1 MPTGNLQGGLNMRLK
16 MFFALALAAALSCA
30 ALGFAPA
37 RADDT
42 GLDQVGRSE
51 YLNGVKGKKVIFIPI
66 SMGFDITESWAA
78 IWRKQAAALGYT
90 FEIRDPN
97 WSTDAGTKA
106 LTAAIAEKPD
116 LLIIHNP
123 DIQSYARLLKR
134 AQDDGI
140 KVLQVNMPS
149 VTTTDSY
156 VGADWVSLGE
166 EEAKALVDHCSAG
179 KGPSTKI
186 AFVQG
191 VVTGAANIYLKRGI
205 TNVLAQH
212 PEIKIV
218 SEQAANYDPA
228 KARAIME
235 TVLQQNP
242 DLCGAVGVW
251 DSADVGIGAAVA
263 AAGKTGQVFVVTSGA
278 GNKSACDNVAKG
290 LLSMDISYNTPLQGE
305 VAAQQIAELL
315 ESKGKAGE
323 RKVFYYGP
331 LTKITKDT
339 INPRNC
345 WTMDDLK

>member
-1 MPTGNLQGGLNMRLK
+1 MRVK
-16 MFFALALAAALSCA
+16 AFFGFVLSAALAGAVVSTAAKAE
-30 ALGFAPA
+30 
-37 RADDT
+37 DT
-42 GLDQVGRSE
+42 GLDQVGRNT
-51 YLNGVKGKKVIFIPI
+51 YLDSLKGKKVVFVPI
-66 SMGFDITESWAA
+66 AMGFDITESWAA
-78 IWRKQAAALGYT
+78 IWRKQAAELGYN

-106 LTAAIAEKPD
+106 LTAILAEKPD
-116 LLIIHNP
+116 LLIVHNP

-134 AQDDGI
+134 AQDEGI

-149 VTTTDSY
+149 VTMTDSY
-156 VGADWVSLGE
+156 VGADWVALGE
-166 EEAKALVDHCSAG
+166 EEANALADHCSAG

-205 TNVLAQH
+205 TNVLAKH

-218 SEQAANYDPA
+218 SDQAANYDPA

-251 DSADVGIGAAVA
+251 DSADVGIGAAVQ

-278 GNKSACDNVAKG
+278 GNKSACDNIEKG
-290 LLSMDISYNTPLQGE
+290 LLTMDISYNTPVQGDI
-305 VAAQQIAELL
+305 ASQQIAELL
-315 ESKGKAGE
+315 QTKDKAGE
-323 RKVFYYGP
+323 RKVVYYGP
-331 LTKITKDT
+331 LTKITKDNLT
-339 INPRNC
+339 PRNC

>member
-1 MPTGNLQGGLNMRLK
+1 MRLK
-16 MFFALALAAALSCA
+16 AFFALAISAALSCA
-30 ALGFAPA
+30 TLGLMSA

-42 GLDQVGRSE
+42 GLDQVGRGA
-51 YLNGVKGKKVIFIPI
+51 YLESVKGKKVIFIPI
-66 SMGFDITESWAA
+66 AMGFDLTESWAA
-78 IWRKQAAALGYT
+78 IWRKEAQALGFT
-90 FEIRDPN
+90 FDVRDPN

-116 LLIIHNP
+116 LLIVHNP

-140 KVLQVNMPS
+140 KVLQINMPS

-156 VGADWVSLGE
+156 VGADWVALGE
-166 EEAKALVDHCSAG
+166 EEAKALVDRCSAG

-205 TNVLAQH
+205 SNVLAQH
-212 PEIKIV
+212 PDIKIV
-218 SEQAANYDPA
+218 SDQAANYDPA

-251 DSADVGIGAAVA
+251 DSADVGIGAAVQ
-263 AAGKTGQVFVVTSGA
+263 AAGKTGQVFVVTSGG
-278 GNKSACDNVAKG
+278 GNKSACDNIEKG
-290 LLSMDISYNTPLQGE
+290 LLSMDISYNSPLQGNI
-305 VAAQQIAELL
+305 ASQQIAELL
-315 ESKGKAGE
+315 QTKDKAGE
-323 RKVFYYGP
+323 RKVFYFGP
-331 LTKITKDT
+331 LTKITKDN

>member
-1 MPTGNLQGGLNMRLK
+1 MRLK
-16 MFFALALAAALSCA
+16 AFLGLALSAALTCA
-30 ALGFAPA
+30 ALATAPA
-37 RADDT
+37 RAEDT
-42 GLDQVGRSE
+42 GLDQVGRAGYVNS
-51 YLNGVKGKKVIFIPI
+51 VKGKKVVFVPI
-66 SMGFDITESWAA
+66 AMGFDITESWAA
-78 IWRKQAAALGYT
+78 IWRKQAAELGYN
-90 FEIRDPN
+90 FEICDPN

-106 LTAAIAEKPD
+106 LTAILAEKPD
-116 LLIIHNP
+116 LLIVHNP

-134 AQDDGI
+134 AQDEGI

-156 VGADWVSLGE
+156 VGADWVALGE
-166 EEAKALVDHCSAG
+166 EEAKALADHCSTG

-205 TNVLAQH
+205 TNVLAKH

-218 SEQAANYDPA
+218 SDQAANYDPA

-251 DSADVGIGAAVA
+251 DSADVGIGAAVQ

-278 GNKSACDNVAKG
+278 GNKSACDNIEKG
-290 LLSMDISYNTPLQGE
+290 LLTMDISYNTPIQGE
-305 VAAQQIAELL
+305 IAAQQIAELL
-315 ESKGKAGE
+315 QTKDKAGE
-323 RKVFYYGP
+323 RKVIYYGP

>member
-1 MPTGNLQGGLNMRLK
+1 MRLK
-16 MFFALALAAALSCA
+16 AFLGLALSAALTCA
-30 ALGFAPA
+30 ALATAPA
-37 RADDT
+37 RAEDT
-42 GLDQVGRSE
+42 GLDQVGRAG
-51 YLNGVKGKKVIFIPI
+51 YVDLVKGKKVVFVPI
-66 SMGFDITESWAA
+66 AMGFDITKSWAA
-78 IWRKQAAALGYT
+78 IWRKQAAELGYN

-106 LTAAIAEKPD
+106 LTAILAEKPD
-116 LLIIHNP
+116 LLIVHNP

-134 AQDDGI
+134 AQDEGI

-156 VGADWVSLGE
+156 VGADWVALGE
-166 EEAKALVDHCSAG
+166 EEAKALADHCSTG

-205 TNVLAQH
+205 TNVLAKH

-218 SEQAANYDPA
+218 SDQAANYDPA

-251 DSADVGIGAAVA
+251 DSADVGIGAAVQ

-278 GNKSACDNVAKG
+278 GNKSACDNIEKG
-290 LLSMDISYNTPLQGE
+290 LLTMDISYNTPIQGE
-305 VAAQQIAELL
+305 IAAQQIAELL
-315 ESKGKAGE
+315 QTKDKAGE
-323 RKVFYYGP
+323 RKVIYYGP

>member
-1 MPTGNLQGGLNMRLK
+1 MMKWKAL
-16 MFFALALAAALSCA
+16 FALALTVAT
-30 ALGFAPA
+30 LGLMPA

-42 GLDQVGRSE
+42 GLDQVGRE
-51 YLNGVKGKKVIFIPI
+51 TYLDSVKGKKVIFIPI
-66 SMGFDITESWAA
+66 AMGFDLTESWAA
-78 IWRKQAAALGYT
+78 VWRKQAKELGFT
-90 FEIRDPN
+90 FDVRDPN

-116 LLIIHNP
+116 LIIVHNP

-140 KVLQVNMPS
+140 KVLQINMPS

-156 VGADWVSLGE
+156 VGADWVALGE
-166 EEAKALVDHCSAG
+166 EEANALADHCGTG

-205 TNVLAQH
+205 TNVLAKH

-218 SEQAANYDPA
+218 SDQAANYDPA

-251 DSADVGIGAAVA
+251 DSGDVGIGAAVQ
-263 AAGKTGQVFVVTSGA
+263 AAGKTGQVFVVTSGG
-278 GNKSACDNVAKG
+278 GNKSACDNIEKG
-290 LLSMDISYNTPLQGE
+290 LLSMDVSYNSPLQGDI
-305 VAAQQIAELL
+305 AGQQIAELL
-315 ESKGKAGE
+315 QSKDKAGE
-323 RKVFYYGP
+323 RKVFYFGP
-331 LTKITKDT
+331 LTKITKDN

>member
-1 MPTGNLQGGLNMRLK
+1 MRMK
-16 MFFALALAAALSCA
+16 AFFALALSTALSCA
-30 ALGFAPA
+30 AFALTPV

-42 GLDQVGRSE
+42 GLDQVGRE
-51 YLNGVKGKKVIFIPI
+51 GYLDGIKGKKVIFIPI
-66 SMGFDITESWAA
+66 AMGFDITESWAA

-90 FEIRDPN
+90 FDIRDPN

-149 VTTTDSY
+149 VTETDSY
-156 VGADWVSLGE
+156 VGADWVALGE
-166 EEAKALVDHCSAG
+166 EEANALADHCSTG

-205 TNVLAQH
+205 TNVLAKH

-218 SEQAANYDPA
+218 SDQAANYDPA

-251 DSADVGIGAAVA
+251 DSADVGIGAAVQ

-278 GNKSACDNVAKG
+278 GNKTACDNIEKG
-290 LLSMDISYNTPLQGE
+290 LLSMDISYNSPLQGDI
-305 VAAQQIAELL
+305 AGQQIAELL
-315 ESKGKAGE
+315 QTKDKAGE

-331 LTKITKDT
+331 LTKITKDD

>member
-1 MPTGNLQGGLNMRLK
+1 
-16 MFFALALAAALSCA
+16 
-30 ALGFAPA
+30 
-37 RADDT
+37 
-42 GLDQVGRSE
+42 
-51 YLNGVKGKKVIFIPI
+51 
-66 SMGFDITESWAA
+66 
-78 IWRKQAAALGYT
+78 
-90 FEIRDPN
+90 
-97 WSTDAGTKA
+97 
-106 LTAAIAEKPD
+106 
-116 LLIIHNP
+116 
-123 DIQSYARLLKR
+123 
-134 AQDDGI
+134 
-140 KVLQVNMPS
+140 MPS
-149 VTTTDSY
+149 VATTDSY

-166 EEAKALVDHCSAG
+166 EEARALADHCATG

-205 TNVLAQH
+205 ANVLAQH

-218 SEQAANYDPA
+218 SDQAANYDPA

-251 DSADVGIGAAVA
+251 DSADVGIGAAVQ

-278 GNKSACDNVAKG
+278 GNKSACDNVEKG
-290 LLSMDISYNTPLQGE
+290 LLSMDISYNTPLQGD

-315 ESKGKAGE
+315 QSKGKAGE

-345 WTMDDLK
+345 WTMEDLK

>member
-1 MPTGNLQGGLNMRLK
+1 MKLRLT
-16 MFFALALAAALSCA
+16 LALGLAAVLSVVAAAS
-30 ALGFAPA
+30 G
-37 RADDT
+37 RAEDT
-42 GLDQVGRSE
+42 GLDQVGRGG
-51 YLNGVKGKKVIFIPI
+51 YLDSLKGKKVIFIPI
-66 SMGFDITESWAA
+66 AMGFDLTESWAA
-78 IWRKQAAALGYT
+78 IWRKQAQQLGYS
-90 FEIRDPN
+90 FDIRDPN

-116 LLIIHNP
+116 LLIVHNP

-140 KVLQVNMPS
+140 KVMQINMPS

-156 VGADWVSLGE
+156 VGADWVGLGE
-166 EEAKALVDHCSAG
+166 EEAIALVDHCSAG

-205 TNVLAQH
+205 YNVLEKH
-212 PEIKIV
+212 PELKIV
-218 SEQAANYDPA
+218 SDQAANYDPA

-235 TVLQQNP
+235 TVLQQHP
-242 DLCGAVGVW
+242 DLCAAVGVW
-251 DSADVGIGAAVA
+251 DSADVGIGAAVE
-263 AAGKTGQVFVVTSGA
+263 AAGKVGQVFIVTSGG
-278 GNKSACDNVAKG
+278 GNKTACDNVQKG
-290 LLSMDISYNTPLQGE
+290 LLSMDISYNSPLQGY
-305 VAAQQIAELL
+305 VANQQIAELL
-315 ESKGKAGE
+315 QTKDKAGL

-339 INPRNC
+339 ISPRNC